1 MISWGALKRGDLP
14 SLLWPGEVI
23 PEVLCAVPCSSDHER
38 QGTSRK
44 SPMDSSK
51 GNNDLEPFKE
61 RLGQLSL
68 LSLEK
73 GRLREDLINICNY
86 LKCRSQVGRS
96 KFFSVVDN
104 NRTRDKLE
112 GTTGTLEF
120 PWKDDDKLLIKNT
133 NFLLIM
139 NDTYTYKCYSII
151 LVKCKMECFY

>member
-1 MISWGALKRGDLP
+1 
-14 SLLWPGEVI
+14 
-23 PEVLCAVPCSSDHER
+23 
-38 QGTSRK
+38 
-44 SPMDSSK
+44 MDSSK